1 MSPETLLVITP
12 FAPAQAWI
20 DDLRKKVPDIKVH
33 VHPTKMYSKEVPEDI
48 PVDVWEN
55 ATALY
60 TWKAFPSIELA
71 PKLQYVQLHSAGANQ
86 ILGLPLFEKTDI
98 VFSTSNGVHPPQIS
112 EWVFASFLGFQ
123 HHFHE
128 HLENQKK
135 RNWVDPDSDEDV
147 EDAVGLRVG
156 ILGYGAVGRQVARVA
171 KAFGMDVHAH
181 TLHERPTPESRKD
194 DGFTEPGLGDPAGEF
209 PSKWFHGKEQLN
221 DFLGSDLDL
230 FVITLPAT
238 PATANMIGEDHFD
251 ILSKKKTFI
260 SNVGRGSVVDTEAL
274 IAALDSNKIR
284 GAALDVTEPEP
295 LPADSKLWGYKNVFI
310 TPHCAGNSNHFNER
324 TFKILA
330 YNLERRSKGQ
340 PPVNQVDRSLGY

>member
-1 MSPETLLVITP
+1 MYAKEIPNDV
-12 FAPAQAWI
+12 PA
-20 DDLRKKVPDIKVH
+20 
-33 VHPTKMYSKEVPEDI
+33 
-48 PVDVWEN
+48 DVWEN
-55 ATALY
+55 ITALY
-60 TWKAFPSIELA
+60 TWKAFPPIGLA
-71 PKLQYVQLHSAGANQ
+71 PKLQYVQLQSAGANQ
-86 ILGLPLFEKTDI
+86 ILGLRLFEKTDI

-112 EWVFASFLGFQ
+112 EWLIPLSV
-123 HHFHE
+123 HE

-135 RNWVDPDSDEDV
+135 RNCVDPDSDEDV

-171 KAFGMDVHAH
+171 KAFGMD
-181 TLHERPTPESRKD
+181 
-194 DGFTEPGLGDPAGEF
+194 PGLGDPAGEF
-209 PSKWFHGKEQLN
+209 PSKWFYGKEQLD
-221 DFLGSDLDL
+221 DFLDSDLDL
-230 FVITLPAT
+230 LVITLPAT
-238 PATANMIGEDHFD
+238 PATANMIGEDQFD

-260 SNVGRGSVVDTEAL
+260 SNVGRGSVVDTKAL